1 MNYSESRV
9 VHHKRG
15 GYCHELN
22 MLLRMALNFY
32 GFDVRP
38 LLGRVH
44 ITGTVTGRGHQIS
57 LVTLENQQWILDVG
71 FGAETPDT
79 PLPLIFDKE
88 IKTKRHIFKFVE
100 DDIYGIM
107 LKVKEENT
115 WKSMYSF
122 DLCHVCNADIDYGN
136 HFAST
141 HPQSVFVFAR
151 VAALPIEQGMIT
163 LFNTTLKKTV
173 NNETQTIQ
181 LKEDDTYI
189 EEIEKHFGIKL
200 DASYKDF
207 KPIDLLSLE

>member
-1 MNYSESRV
+1 
-9 VHHKRG
+9 
-15 GYCHELN
+15 
-22 MLLRMALNFY
+22 MLLRMALHYY

-44 ITGTVTGRGHQIS
+44 ITDTVTGRGHQIS
-57 LVTLENQQWILDVG
+57 LVTLQNQQWILDVG

-79 PLPLIFDKE
+79 PLPLIFNKE
-88 IKTKRHIFKFVE
+88 IKTNRYVFQFVK

-107 LKVKEENT
+107 LKVKKEET
-115 WKSMYSF
+115 WKNMYSF

-141 HPQSVFVFAR
+141 HPQSAFVFAR

-163 LFNTTLKKTV
+163 LFNTTLKKVV
-173 NNETQTIQ
+173 NNETQKIE

-189 EEIEKHFGIKL
+189 KEIETYFGIKF
-200 DASYKDF
+200 DASYKDL
-207 KPIDLLSLE
+207 KPIDVVTLECM